1 MQIEYAKEN
10 FNQEEFLIEVGD
22 LKNKISGF
30 KFEPPKLTVYLGS
43 VITPQEKVDLDAFVA
58 NHTGEF
64 KEYIMPV
71 SARQIRTALV
81 MSGSSI
87 ATIEAALNSLPE
99 PNKSIA
105 LIAWEYSNEYYRDN
119 PLIESLAPA
128 MGFTSEELD
137 DLWRLARTL

>member
-1 MQIEYAKEN
+1 MELKYNKEN
-10 FNQEEFLIEVGD
+10 FNVDDFLSEIGE

-30 KFEPPKLTVYLGS
+30 KHDKNVLIIYMDAPLDA
-43 VITPQEKVDLDAFVA
+43 QEKSDLDGFVQ
-58 NHTGEF
+58 NHTGVF

-81 MSGSSI
+81 LSGSSI

-99 PNKSIA
+99 PDKSVA

-128 MGFTSEELD
+128 MGFSSEELD
-137 DLWRLARTL
+137 NLWSFAKTL